1 MSCRVTAAVSEVAP
15 DPIITSPFITSL
27 MALQVGRDHHKLADY
42 ELHLPQITCF
52 FFFLILGAHSVMGDG
67 ASCY

>member
-42 ELHLPQITCF
+42 ELHLPQIMC
-52 FFFLILGAHSVMGDG
+52 FFFLILGVHSVMGDG